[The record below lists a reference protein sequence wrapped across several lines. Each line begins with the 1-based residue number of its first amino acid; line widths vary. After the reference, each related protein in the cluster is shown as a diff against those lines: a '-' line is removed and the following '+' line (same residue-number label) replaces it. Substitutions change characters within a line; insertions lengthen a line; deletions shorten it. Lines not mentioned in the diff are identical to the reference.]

1 MLRRKAL
8 LGLIAAILG
17 IGAVP
22 ALTYATVGERYGS
35 CATKTELSGGCEMPT
50 PQELAKAE
58 ADAQRFLAL
67 VVPPEEAVE
76 IGHEV
81 GRRHGAAQIVGCK
94 PLVFADRQWH
104 VSGEPKAVM
113 EWVEG
118 HAPARAHP
126 FAHGEG
132 GGVGR
137 MGLGVLY
144 IVSSHQL
151 AVVQIVYLAVGVT
164 VREGAPTT
172 LSAEVQ
178 VVPKG
183 ATCKHH
189 G

>member
-1 MLRRKAL
+1 LI
-8 LGLIAAILG
+8 GLIVAILG

-35 CATKTELSGGCEMPT
+35 CAKTERFGTCGTPT

-58 ADAQRFLAL
+58 ADAQRFLRL

-76 IGHEV
+76 IGHEA
-81 GRRHGAAQIVGCK
+81 GRHHGPKIVGCN
-94 PLVFADRQWH
+94 PLVFASRQWH

-118 HAPARAHP
+118 HAPARAHV

-132 GGVGR
+132 GGNGS
-137 MGLGVLY
+137 MSMGVLY
-144 IVSSHQL
+144 MVSSHQP
-151 AVVQIVYLAVGVT
+151 AVVQSVYLDVGVT
-164 VREGAPTT
+164 VREGDPTT
-172 LSAEVQ
+172 LSAVVQ

-189 G
+189 GGRAKGPG